1 MEENKIRIKRAEED
15 LYKINIDDDGTEI
28 VFDLADISLPVRCD
42 KAFREVESNKNR
54 ALSQIKVIENKYV
67 NQNMNK
73 KLESQKTSE
82 VLKVYQD
89 MFAKNRVIMDEFF
102 GLKGAMQ
109 HLFGDSNYLDMYSD
123 LFEQF
128 KPHFEKMQLNAE
140 AIKERISKKYGTSD
154 NVIK

>member
-82 VLKVYQD
+82 MLKVYQD

-128 KPHFEKMQLNAE
+128 ISHFEKMQLNAE